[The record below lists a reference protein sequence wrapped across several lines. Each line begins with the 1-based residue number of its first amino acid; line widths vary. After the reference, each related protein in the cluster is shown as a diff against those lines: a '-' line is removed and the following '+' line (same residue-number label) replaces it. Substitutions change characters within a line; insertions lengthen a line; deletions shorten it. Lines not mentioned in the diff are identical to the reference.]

1 MPTSRIRQ
9 AAVGMLGA
17 HLANSCAN
25 FKKQHEASGN
35 PASQFRSLTGRGRW
49 LAAQQSR
56 ARVVP
61 APSFLATPNVARS
74 GCDRAA
80 VAARCCRR
88 GAGRAGRDGPAGF
101 DVLMGDPIDIPKR
114 ILPTKLLPS
123 VGECTHEN

>member
-61 APSFLATPNVARS
+61 APSFLATPNVAQAATALLSQWSWKGWPR
-74 GCDRAA
+74 RA
-80 VAARCCRR
+80 CWIRR
-88 GAGRAGRDGPAGF
+88 ADGRPNRHPEEDPA
-101 DVLMGDPIDIPKR
+101 D
-114 ILPTKLLPS
+114 
-123 VGECTHEN
+123 